1 MQIVES
7 IAAFKQLRSFWEDQD
22 STVSLVPTMGA
33 LHVGHLSLLVPARE
47 ADRLVVSIFVNP
59 TQFGP
64 LEDLN
69 RYPRPLEQDLSLLK
83 ERGVDA
89 VFLPPASEIYS
100 EGYSTFVTVEG
111 LSSRLCGISRP
122 GHFRGVAT
130 VVLKLFNIVRPHK
143 AVFGQKDAQQTIIL
157 RRMVRDLNLD
167 VELIVQP
174 IVREADGLAL
184 SSRNRYLN
192 SEERQAATVL
202 FRSLEFARR
211 AALRGECRAGV
222 LLQGVQEL
230 IAAEPLARLDYA
242 EIVSVDDLS
251 TLHEVTSAALLAM
264 AVFIGETRLID
275 NTFLNASP
283 PGRPV
288 PRLNELLSLNKKE

>member
-7 IAAFKQLRSFWEDQD
+7 IAAFKQLRSSWEDQD
-22 STVSLVPTMGA
+22 LTVSLVPTMGA
-33 LHVGHLSLLVPARE
+33 LHAGHLSLLVPARE

-89 VFLPPASEIYS
+89 VFLPPASEIYP

-130 VVLKLFNIVRPHK
+130 VVLKLFNIVRPHR

-157 RRMVRDLNLD
+157 SRMVRDLNLD

-192 SEERQAATVL
+192 PKERQAATIL
-202 FRSLEFARR
+202 FRSLEFARQ

-230 IAAEPLARLDYA
+230 IAVGTTGSFGLCRNRERQ
-242 EIVSVDDLS
+242 
-251 TLHEVTSAALLAM
+251 
-264 AVFIGETRLID
+264 
-275 NTFLNASP
+275 
-283 PGRPV
+283 
-288 PRLNELLSLNKKE
+288 